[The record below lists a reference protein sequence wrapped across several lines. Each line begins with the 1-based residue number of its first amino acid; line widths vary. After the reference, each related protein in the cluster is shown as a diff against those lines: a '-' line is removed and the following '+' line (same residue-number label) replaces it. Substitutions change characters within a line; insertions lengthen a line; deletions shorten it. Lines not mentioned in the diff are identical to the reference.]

1 MSDSAQIRSI
11 SFHQEINKTKE
22 ICFKQ
27 KLEAMENSKTNQ
39 TEIEKQI
46 LKQLQEIRKKMEENI
61 SVGDYLTREQTMIF
75 LGYKKTTM
83 RELEKSEKLTPS
95 TLGRKKFYLK
105 KQIIELL
112 NKNIGLQNG

>member
-1 MSDSAQIRSI
+1 
-11 SFHQEINKTKE
+11 
-22 ICFKQ
+22 
-27 KLEAMENSKTNQ
+27 MENSKTNQ

-46 LKQLQEIRKKMEENI
+46 LKELQEIRKKMEENI

-83 RELEKSEKLTPS
+83 RELEKSEKLTPA

-112 NKNIGLQNG
+112 NKNIGLQNGQINWPENFNRVILPKINIDFFIQV

>member
-27 KLEAMENSKTNQ
+27 KLEAMENSKT
-39 TEIEKQI
+39 KQI
-46 LKQLQEIRKKMEENI
+46 LTQLQEIRKKMEENI
-61 SVGDYLTREQTMIF
+61 SVVDYLTREQTMIF

-83 RELEKSEKLTPS
+83 RELEKSEKLTPA